1 MTRRTNS
8 STTEHPKTLLVPVQS
23 PYNPVRSITAYFDE
37 FIHLAASN
45 NIHIDKIYPMKL
57 RSIDSTYFFTKGKL
71 EELTELCNQEA
82 FEQVIISEPLSVQQE
97 RNLTTALRCT
107 ITDRTALILQI
118 FEARATTAEG
128 KLQVSL
134 AVLQHKKSRLAG
146 MGIHL
151 SQQGGTI
158 GTRGPGETQKERD
171 MQHIEHLMLKIRR
184 EIKRLEQTRDTQ
196 RKQRVLRKIPLICL
210 VGYTNAGKS
219 SIMNMLARNTAVT
232 AENQLF
238 STLTTTT
245 RELYLE
251 STKIGLLSDTVGFIQ
266 QLPPQLIAA
275 FKATLD
281 ELHYAHLILHIID
294 IADPNWQSHIE
305 VVTDILA
312 DLKIAKPTLYIFN
325 KSDLLSE
332 EMRIERLKESGRILP
347 VGATIIWTST
357 YEPEGTRLLSEALV
371 DWHNSQKKFSGPDLT
386 KPTHE
391 DR

>member
-1 MTRRTNS
+1 MTRRSNTI
-8 STTEHPKTLLVPVQS
+8 TTDHPKTLLVPIQS
-23 PYNPVRSITAYFDE
+23 PYNPVRSIDAYFDE
-37 FIHLAASN
+37 FIHLAESN
-45 NIHIDKIYPMKL
+45 DIPIDKIYPMKL

-71 EELTELCNQEA
+71 AELVELCDREE
-82 FEQVIISEPLSVQQE
+82 FEEVIISEPLSVQQE

-107 ITDRTALILQI
+107 ILDRTALILQI

-184 EIKRLEQTRDTQ
+184 EIKRLEQTRETQ

-210 VGYTNAGKS
+210 IGYTNAGKS
-219 SIMNMLARNTAVT
+219 SIMNMLARNASVT

-238 STLTTTT
+238 STLSTTT

-251 STKIGLLSDTVGFIQ
+251 GSKIGLLSDTVGFIQ
-266 QLPPQLIAA
+266 QLPPQLITA

-281 ELHYAHLILHIID
+281 ELKYAHLILHVID

-305 VVTDILA
+305 VVCKIVA
-312 DLKIAKPTLYIFN
+312 DLGIEKPTIYVFN
-325 KSDLLSE
+325 KSDLLSDE
-332 EMRIERLKESGRILP
+332 VLAQRRIESREHIPTDG
-347 VGATIIWTST
+347 VIIWSST
-357 YEPEGTRLLSEALV
+357 YEQNGTNALSAALV
-371 DWHNSQKKFSGPDLT
+371 AWHTTGSIPRQNA
-386 KPTHE
+386 
-391 DR
+391 